1 MALAA
6 SGPAGAGFPASL
18 LRLGGGTGSED
29 VMEGVGLEAEQ
40 EVRIGMEDD
49 GHGGG
54 TEMRIGIG

>member
-1 MALAA
+1 MKARQEVRIED
-6 SGPAGAGFPASL
+6 G
-18 LRLGGGTGSED
+18 RRRGGTGSED
-29 VMEGVGLEAEQ
+29 VMEGVGVEAEQ

>member
-1 MALAA
+1 
-6 SGPAGAGFPASL
+6 
-18 LRLGGGTGSED
+18 
-29 VMEGVGLEAEQ
+29 MEGVGLEAEQ